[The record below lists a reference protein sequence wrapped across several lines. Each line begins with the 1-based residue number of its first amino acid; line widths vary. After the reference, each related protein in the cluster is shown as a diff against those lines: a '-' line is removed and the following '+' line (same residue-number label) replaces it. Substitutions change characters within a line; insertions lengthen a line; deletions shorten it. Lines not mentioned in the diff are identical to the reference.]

1 MPENFSENIRD
12 DVILKVFEAQKRKQ
26 PMGTYVW
33 TCSYYDNFEKRQKE
47 KVGNVTII
55 R

>member
-1 MPENFSENIRD
+1 MKSIDRIRKLAEQ
-12 DVILKVFEAQKRKQ
+12 LKIELQ